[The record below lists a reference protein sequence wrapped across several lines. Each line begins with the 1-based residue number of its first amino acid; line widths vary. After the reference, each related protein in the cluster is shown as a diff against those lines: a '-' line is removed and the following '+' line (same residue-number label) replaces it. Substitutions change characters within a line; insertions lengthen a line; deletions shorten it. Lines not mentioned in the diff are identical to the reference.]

1 VESVRI
7 ASIDLGTNTFRL
19 MITEID
25 RGDVSILLRESKVTG
40 LGKNFD
46 PITRKISHQ
55 SIQNGL
61 DALNEF
67 STILSKYLVDII
79 RVVATSVVRE
89 AFNSNEFIEKAER
102 ILGSSIRIIT
112 GDKEAEL
119 TVLGVLH
126 SVNHKGNKLIVDI
139 GGGSTE
145 FVFVNKDNMIE
156 SSISTDIGVVRYLD
170 KYDFSSCISN
180 EQLSI
185 IYDDINAKVK
195 EYCEELNSK
204 PFNYFDII
212 ITAGTPTTLAAIDM
226 KLAVYNHDLV
236 NNHVLS
242 KENIRS
248 IIYNLVKLKSEQRLK
263 ITGMHPGRENLIIP
277 GGLIIMSLLDIYNK
291 NQIIVSDGGLLEGI
305 MYDSLKSGV

>member
-1 VESVRI
+1 MESVRI

-55 SIQNGL
+55 SIRNGL

-67 STILSKYLVDII
+67 SIILSKYLVDNI

-145 FVFVNKDNMIE
+145 FVFVNKDNKIE

-180 EQLSI
+180 EQFSI
-185 IYDDINAKVK
+185 IYDDINTKVK

-204 PFNYFDII
+204 SFDYFDII

-248 IIYNLVKLKSEQRLK
+248 IIYHLVKLKSEQRLK

-291 NQIIVSDGGLLEGI
+291 NHIIVSDGGLLEGI
-305 MYDSLKSGV
+305 MYDILKSGV